1 MGVTGY
7 KDDLNWRHPLSLIRM
22 LYTFMRLKSKR
33 LETPKKATNPEDDSK
48 PLSSPAFISLN
59 SFLSLHK
66 LSLKSTP
73 RVLVFLIRRNSL
85 QNLFSLHLSLERRK
99 REILIWRIPALR
111 FKDKARAAAAAFS
124 SSKHRSKESAPARP
138 VGATRI
144 TRETS
149 SRGAQIILERGVCA
163 PLSRCRAACR
173 LWSPLYTEL
182 SASAAD
188 CAPPSLHF
196 IKIARVFF
204 ADGEMLTPMHF
215 IGSQCNARLLVR
227 PH

>member
-7 KDDLNWRHPLSLIRM
+7 KDGLNWRHPLSLVRM

-85 QNLFSLHLSLERRK
+85 QNLFSPSLTPTEKERNFNMQNTCAEVQRQSACGGGRIQQQRAPLK
-99 REILIWRIPALR
+99 RERTRPPSRSHTHYSRDIQQRRSNNSRARCL
-111 FKDKARAAAAAFS
+111 RAAF
-124 SSKHRSKESAPARP
+124 
-138 VGATRI
+138 
-144 TRETS
+144 
-149 SRGAQIILERGVCA
+149 
-163 PLSRCRAACR
+163 
-173 LWSPLYTEL
+173 
-182 SASAAD
+182 
-188 CAPPSLHF
+188 
-196 IKIARVFF
+196 
-204 ADGEMLTPMHF
+204 
-215 IGSQCNARLLVR
+215 
-227 PH
+227 